1 MMIDCLLYYNMYIA
15 LYKHKR
21 KYYYYIMEEIQHKM
35 NNTDKIYLIGIST
48 VIIYILFKTASK

>member
-1 MMIDCLLYYNMYIA
+1 
-15 LYKHKR
+15 
-21 KYYYYIMEEIQHKM
+21 MEEIQHKM